1 MRRSLCAALVL
12 LSFAAC
18 VRSVPYEGEEPTVE
32 GPADVQLE
40 AVRQHALQFDVDVPD
55 RRPGSQHELAAASY
69 LLGHLQLAGYSPRLD
84 RVPVADTVSST
95 NVVAFPPGGAE
106 PEFLVTVAYDTDA
119 SGRQQTG
126 PEIGLFLE
134 LARALTVADP
144 DHRVGFVALGAES
157 ADRRGTR
164 RLAQFLLDEGV
175 EPSVILIRP
184 SLVNERGIVVSG
196 ACAGPASGSLYA
208 STFTAGDCR
217 HIDERDIAVAAA
229 GFELTQVSG
238 DISSMAEALTDFL
251 IPARS

>member
-1 MRRSLCAALVL
+1 M
-12 LSFAAC
+12 
-18 VRSVPYEGEEPTVE
+18 E
-32 GPADVQLE
+32 GPPEVRLE
-40 AVRQHALQFDVDVPD
+40 MVRRHALQFDVDVPD

-69 LLGHLQLAGYSPRLD
+69 LLGHLQLAGYAPRLD

-106 PEFLVTVAYDTDA
+106 PEFLVTVAYDTNP

-134 LARALTVADP
+134 LARALTVAEP
-144 DHRVGFVALGAES
+144 GHRVGFVALGAES

-184 SLVNERGIVVSG
+184 NPVTERGIGVVGS
-196 ACAGPASGSLYA
+196 CAGPAEGSLYA
-208 STFTAGDCR
+208 SSFDAGGCR
-217 HIDERDIAVAAA
+217 HVDARDSALSAA
-229 GFELTQVSG
+229 GFELTEVSG
-238 DISSMAEALTDFL
+238 DTASMAEALTDFL
-251 IPARS
+251 ISARS